1 VPTDFVFAFEI
12 SAMVGTAQM
21 RLCPP
26 YKLLM
31 GPGLRR
37 EDKQFRLIRP
47 DPCTKT
53 MLALHNRGLQRVSIP
68 AQDAYHFSEFSQG
81 VPALPDPSLP
91 VNFPALG
98 QPVDELALTEIK
110 GAVLAK
116 LRLAIGKDAGMATRH
131 DWYKAAALALRDR
144 IVHHWLT
151 AEKQSY
157 DAGRKRVYYLS
168 LEFLI
173 GRLFTDALNNMGLLP
188 VFEAALGDLGVDL
201 SDLRKCEPDA
211 ALGNGGLGRL
221 AACFMES
228 MATLAI
234 PAIGYGIR
242 YDFGLFRQIV
252 AQGWQQEYP
261 DEWLGFGNPWEFQRP
276 EVVYHVHFGGGVE
289 RITDAQGRD
298 RAIWHPAETVQAVA
312 YDTPIVGWRGR
323 HVNALR
329 LWSARSP
336 DPLKLDVFNT
346 GDYLGASAEEARAE
360 SICKFLY
367 PNDESPAGRE
377 LRLRQEYFFVSASL
391 QDLVQRHLASD
402 GQLRSLASKAAVQL
416 NDTHPS
422 LAVTELM
429 RILCDL
435 HNFRWDEAWQITVA
449 TLSYTNHTLL
459 PEALETWPVELFERL
474 LPRHLDIIYRINVAH
489 LALADARCPGD
500 VDFRASVSLI
510 DEKSGRRVRMG
521 QLAFVGSHRI
531 NGVSAM
537 HSDLMKETVFHDL
550 NHLYPARITNKTNG
564 ITFRRWL
571 MLANPKLTDLL
582 REACGEAVLDDPSQL
597 QRLEARAS
605 DHAFQQQFRSV
616 KHRNKIALAR
626 LIGERLNIKVDPG
639 ALFDV
644 QIKRIH
650 EYKRQLLNILE
661 TVALYHAIRD
671 EPQRDWVPRVKIFA
685 GKAAASYRYAK
696 LIIKLINDVAEVVN
710 NDPAIAGR
718 LKVAFL
724 ADYNVSLA
732 EVIIPAADLSEQ
744 ISTAGMEA
752 SGTGNMKLALNGA
765 LTIGTLDGANIE
777 IRDHVGAENIA
788 IFGMEAMD
796 VVLRRKQGLDA
807 TDVIQRS
814 PHLSRAVNAIA
825 SGEFSPDDPGRFES
839 IAHALRHLDHYMVS
853 ADFAAYFDAQ
863 RGIDARWLVVPAWT
877 RASILN
883 VARMPW
889 FSSDRTIR
897 EYAEDIWNVPVRGT
911 SPLASQEPG
920 AQREATR

>member
-1 VPTDFVFAFEI
+1 MLPRGA
-12 SAMVGTAQM
+12 
-21 RLCPP
+21 RH
-26 YKLLM
+26 
-31 GPGLRR
+31 PGLQHLP
-37 EDKQFRLIRP
+37 EPQP
-47 DPCTKT
+47 TKYPP
-53 MLALHNRGLQRVSIP
+53 LH
-68 AQDAYHFSEFSQG
+68 A
-81 VPALPDPSLP
+81 
-91 VNFPALG
+91 
-98 QPVDELALTEIK
+98 PVDELALAEIK
-110 GAVLAK
+110 SAILAK
-116 LRLAIGKDAGMATRH
+116 LTLAIGKDTGTAIRH

-144 IVHHWLT
+144 IVHRWLIS
-151 AEKQSY
+151 EKQSY
-157 DAGRKRVYYLS
+157 DAGSKRVYYLS

-188 VFEAALGDLGVDL
+188 VFDAALGDLGAGL
-201 SDLRKCEPDA
+201 SELRKCEPDA

-221 AACFMES
+221 AACFMDS

-242 YDFGLFRQIV
+242 YDFGLFRQIIS
-252 AQGWQQEYP
+252 QGWQQEYP
-261 DEWLGFGNPWEFQRP
+261 DEWLGFGNPWEFQRA
-276 EVVYHVHFGGGVE
+276 EVVYHVHFGGSVE
-289 RITDAQGRD
+289 HVVDAKRPD
-298 RAIWHPAETVQAVA
+298 RAIWHPAETVQAIA
-312 YDTPIVGWRGR
+312 YDTPIVGWRGA

-329 LWSARSP
+329 LWSARAP
-336 DPLKLDVFNT
+336 DPLKLDVFNS
-346 GDYLGASAEEARAE
+346 GDYLGASAEQARAE

-367 PNDESPAGRE
+367 PNDESAAGRE
-377 LRLRQEYFFVSASL
+377 LRLRQEYFFVAASL
-391 QDLVQRHLASD
+391 QDLVQRHLASE
-402 GQLRSLASKAAVQL
+402 GQLRGLAHRAAVQL

-429 RILCDL
+429 RILIDL
-435 HNFRWDEAWQITVA
+435 HNFRWEDAWQITVA

-459 PEALETWPVELFERL
+459 PEALETWPLELFERM
-474 LPRHLDIIYRINVAH
+474 LPRHLDIIYRINDGH

-550 NHLYPARITNKTNG
+550 NHLYPGRITNKTNG

-571 MLANPKLTDLL
+571 MLANPKLTALM
-582 REACGEAVLDDPSQL
+582 REVCGEAVLDDFSL
-597 QRLEARAS
+597 FERLEARAS
-605 DHAFQQQFRSV
+605 DNAFQQRFREV
-616 KHRNKIALAR
+616 KHHNKLALAR
-626 LIGERLNIKVDPG
+626 LIGERLSIKIDPS
-639 ALFDV
+639 ALFDI

-650 EYKRQLLNILE
+650 EYKRQLLNVVE
-661 TVALYHAIRD
+661 TVALYQAIKY

-710 NDPAIAGR
+710 NDPDVAGR
-718 LKVAFL
+718 LKVVFL

-777 IRDHVGAENIA
+777 IRDQVGAENIA
-788 IFGMEAMD
+788 IFGMEAGD
-796 VVLRRKQGLDA
+796 VVVRRKQGLDA
-807 TDVIQRS
+807 TDVISRS
-814 PHLSRAVNAIA
+814 PRLARAITAIE
-825 SGEFSPDDPGRFES
+825 SGAFSPDDPARFAS
-839 IAHALRHLDHYMVS
+839 IGHSLRYLDHYMVS
-853 ADFAAYFDAQ
+853 ADFDSYYEAQ
-863 RGIDARWLVVPAWT
+863 RGIDARWQVVPAWT

-897 EYAEDIWNVPVRGT
+897 EYAEDIWYVPVRAAAPT
-911 SPLASQEPG
+911 PEAG
-920 AQREATR
+920 AQRGATR

>member
-1 VPTDFVFAFEI
+1 
-12 SAMVGTAQM
+12 M
-21 RLCPP
+21 RRAGARDGFPIETEP
-26 YKLLM
+26 
-31 GPGLRR
+31 
-37 EDKQFRLIRP
+37 
-47 DPCTKT
+47 
-53 MLALHNRGLQRVSIP
+53 
-68 AQDAYHFSEFSQG
+68 AYHFGGDSKYRFDVS
-81 VPALPDPSLP
+81 DPS
-91 VNFPALG
+91 VHFPAPG
-98 QPVDELALTEIK
+98 QPVDELAVAEIK
-110 GAVLAK
+110 SAILAK

-131 DWYKAAALALRDR
+131 DWYKATALALRDR
-144 IVHHWLT
+144 VVHRWLT
-151 AEKQSY
+151 AEKESY

-173 GRLFTDALNNMGLLP
+173 GRLFSDALNNMGLLK
-188 VFEAALGDLGVDL
+188 VFETALEDLGVGIAE
-201 SDLRKCEPDA
+201 LRQCEPDA

-234 PAIGYGIR
+234 PAVGYGIR
-242 YDFGLFRQIV
+242 YDFGLFRQILN
-252 AQGWQQEYP
+252 QGWQQEYP
-261 DEWLGFGNPWEFQRP
+261 DVWLSYGNPWEFQRT
-276 EVVYHVHFGGGVE
+276 EVVYHIHFGGGVE
-289 RITDAQGRD
+289 HVDDKGRD
-298 RAIWHPAETVQAVA
+298 RAIWHPAETVQAMA
-312 YDTPIVGWRGR
+312 YDTPIVGWRGQ

-346 GDYLGASAEEARAE
+346 GDYLGASAEESRAE
-360 SICKFLY
+360 AICKFLY

-391 QDLVQRHLASD
+391 QDLVKRHLSAD
-402 GQLRSLASKAAVQL
+402 GQLRSLAQKAAVQL

-422 LAVTELM
+422 LAVAELM
-429 RILCDL
+429 RILVDL
-435 HNFRWDEAWQITVA
+435 HNFRWDEAWKITVA

-474 LPRHLDIIYRINVAH
+474 LPRHLEIIYRINGAH
-489 LALADARCPGD
+489 LALAEACCPGD
-500 VDFRASVSLI
+500 VDYRASVSLI
-510 DEKSGRRVRMG
+510 DERSGRRVRMG

-550 NHLYPARITNKTNG
+550 NHLYPGRITNKTNG

-582 REACGEAVLDDPSQL
+582 RKACGEAVLDDPTQL
-597 QRLEARAS
+597 ASLESYAS
-605 DHAFQQQFRSV
+605 DSAFQQQFRTV
-616 KHRNKIALAR
+616 KHHNKIALAR
-626 LIGERLNIKVDPG
+626 LIGERLNVMVDPS

-661 TVALYHAIRD
+661 TVALYQAMKD
-671 EPQRDWVPRVKIFA
+671 DPQRDWVPRVKIFA

-696 LIIKLINDVAEVVN
+696 LIIKLISDVADIVN
-710 NDPAIAGR
+710 NDPSIGGR
-718 LKVAFL
+718 LKVVFL

-777 IRDHVGAENIA
+777 IRDHVGPENIA

-796 VVLRRKQGLDA
+796 VMVRRKQGLDA
-807 TDVIQRS
+807 SDVIRRS
-814 PHLSRAVNAIA
+814 PQLGRAINAIG
-825 SGEFSPDDPGRFES
+825 SGEFSPGDASRFES
-839 IAHALRHLDHYMVS
+839 IAHALRYLDHYMVS
-853 ADFAAYFDAQ
+853 ADFDGYYAAQ
-863 RGIDARWLVVPAWT
+863 RGIDARWQVVPAWT

-883 VARMPW
+883 VARMAW

-897 EYAEDIWNVPVRGT
+897 EYAEEIWNVPVNPKPVLHETDKQRG
-911 SPLASQEPG
+911 
-920 AQREATR
+920 ATR

>member
-1 VPTDFVFAFEI
+1 VQDPTFYPQVP
-12 SAMVGTAQM
+12 
-21 RLCPP
+21 
-26 YKLLM
+26 
-31 GPGLRR
+31 
-37 EDKQFRLIRP
+37 
-47 DPCTKT
+47 
-53 MLALHNRGLQRVSIP
+53 
-68 AQDAYHFSEFSQG
+68 
-81 VPALPDPSLP
+81 
-91 VNFPALG
+91 G
-98 QPVDELALTEIK
+98 QPVDELAVAEIK
-110 GAVLAK
+110 SAILTK
-116 LRLAIGKDAGMATRH
+116 LRLAIGKEASMATRY

-144 IVHHWLT
+144 IVHRWLT
-151 AEKQSY
+151 AEKESY

-173 GRLFTDALNNMGLLP
+173 GRLFSDALNNMGLLK
-188 VFEAALGDLGVDL
+188 VFETALGDIGPGL
-201 SDLRKCEPDA
+201 SELRQCEPDA

-242 YDFGLFRQIV
+242 YDFGLFRQIINN
-252 AQGWQQEYP
+252 GWQQEYP
-261 DEWLGFGNPWEFQRP
+261 DVWLSFGNPWEFQRP
-276 EVVYHVHFGGGVE
+276 EVSYHVHFGGSVE
-289 RITDAQGRD
+289 RVERDGRD
-298 RAIWHPAETVQAVA
+298 RAIWKPAETVQAVA
-312 YDTPIVGWRGR
+312 YDTPIVGWRGQ

-346 GDYLGASAEEARAE
+346 GDYVGASAEENRAE
-360 SICKFLY
+360 AICKFLY

-391 QDLVQRHLASD
+391 QDLIKRHLGSD
-402 GQLRSLASKAAVQL
+402 GQLRNLSQKVAVQL

-429 RILCDL
+429 RILVDL
-435 HNFRWDEAWQITVA
+435 HNFRWDEAWKITVE

-474 LPRHLDIIYRINVAH
+474 LPRNLEIIYRINAAH
-489 LALADARCPGD
+489 LALAEHRAPGD
-500 VDFRASVSLI
+500 IDFRASVSLI

-537 HSDLMKETVFHDL
+537 HSDLMRDTVFHDL
-550 NHLYPARITNKTNG
+550 NHLYPGRITNKTNG

-571 MLANPKLTDLL
+571 MLANPKLTGLL
-582 REACGEAVLDDPSQL
+582 REVCGDGVLDDFSL
-597 QRLEARAS
+597 LERLEARAS
-605 DHAFQQQFRSV
+605 DNAFQQEFRKV
-616 KHRNKIALAR
+616 KHHNKIALAR
-626 LIGERLNIKVDPG
+626 LIGERINVKVDAS

-661 TVALYHAIRD
+661 TVALYQAMKD
-671 EPQRDWVPRVKIFA
+671 DPNKEWVPRVKIFA

-710 NDPAIAGR
+710 NDASLGGR
-718 LKVAFL
+718 LKIAFL
-724 ADYNVSLA
+724 PDYNVSLA

-765 LTIGTLDGANIE
+765 VTIGTLDGANIE

-788 IFGMEAMD
+788 IFGMEAGD
-796 VVLRRKQGLDA
+796 VMIRRKQGLDA
-807 TDVIQRS
+807 SDVIRKS
-814 PHLSRAVNAIA
+814 PQLARAIDAIG
-825 SGEFSPDDPGRFES
+825 SGAFSPGEPGRFES
-839 IAHALRHLDHYMVS
+839 IAHALRYLDHYMVS
-853 ADFAAYFDAQ
+853 ADFDSYYDAQ
-863 RGIDARWLVVPAWT
+863 RGIDARWQVMPAWT

-883 VARMPW
+883 VARMAW

-897 EYAEDIWNVPVRGT
+897 EYAEEIWNVPVHPSPVATQGQGVRG
-911 SPLASQEPG
+911 AR
-920 AQREATR
+920 A

>member
-1 VPTDFVFAFEI
+1 V
-12 SAMVGTAQM
+12 
-21 RLCPP
+21 
-26 YKLLM
+26 
-31 GPGLRR
+31 
-37 EDKQFRLIRP
+37 P
-47 DPCTKT
+47 DPFFP
-53 MLALHNRGLQRVSIP
+53 LP
-68 AQDAYHFSEFSQG
+68 A
-81 VPALPDPSLP
+81 P
-91 VNFPALG
+91 G
-98 QPVDELALTEIK
+98 QPVDELAVAEIK
-110 GAVLAK
+110 SAILAK
-116 LRLAIGKDAGMATRH
+116 LTLAIGKDAGMATRH
-131 DWYKAAALALRDR
+131 DWYQATALALRDR
-144 IVHHWLT
+144 IVHRWLT
-151 AEKQSY
+151 ADKESY

-173 GRLFTDALNNMGLLP
+173 GRLFTDALNNMGLVK
-188 VFEAALGDLGVDL
+188 VFETALGDLGVGL
-201 SDLRKCEPDA
+201 WDLRQCEPDA

-242 YDFGLFRQIV
+242 YDFGLFRQIIN
-252 AQGWQQEYP
+252 QGWQQEYP
-261 DEWLGFGNPWEFQRP
+261 DVWLSFGNPWEFQRP
-276 EVVYHVHFGGGVE
+276 EVVHHVHFGGSVE
-289 RITDAQGRD
+289 HVDDKGRD
-298 RAIWHPAETVQAVA
+298 RAIWRPAETVQAVA
-312 YDTPIVGWRGR
+312 YDTPIVGWRGQ

-336 DPLKLDVFNT
+336 DPLKLDVFNS

-360 SICKFLY
+360 AICKFLY
-367 PNDESPAGRE
+367 PNDESLAGRE

-391 QDLVQRHLASD
+391 QDLVNRHLGSD
-402 GQLRSLASKAAVQL
+402 GQLRSLSQKAAVQL

-422 LAVTELM
+422 LAVAELM
-429 RILCDL
+429 RILVDL
-435 HNFRWDEAWQITVA
+435 HNFRWDEAWKITVA

-459 PEALETWPVELFERL
+459 PEALETWPIELFELL
-474 LPRHLDIIYRINVAH
+474 LPRHLEIIYRINSAH
-489 LALADARCPGD
+489 LALAEERCPGD

-510 DEKSGRRVRMG
+510 DERSGRKVRMG
-521 QLAFVGSHRI
+521 QLAFIGSHRI

-550 NHLYPARITNKTNG
+550 NHLYPDRITNKTNG

-571 MLANPKLTDLL
+571 MLANPKLTELL
-582 REACGEAVLDDPSQL
+582 RRSCGEAVLDDPTQL
-597 QRLEARAS
+597 AALESYAS
-605 DHAFQQQFRSV
+605 DGAFQQQFRSV
-616 KHRNKIALAR
+616 KHHNKIALAR
-626 LIGERLNIKVDPG
+626 LVGERMNIVLDPS

-650 EYKRQLLNILE
+650 EYKRQLLNIIE
-661 TVALYHAIRD
+661 AVALYQAIKD
-671 EPQRDWVPRVKIFA
+671 EPQADWVPRVKIFA

-710 NDPAIAGR
+710 NDPAIDGR
-718 LKVAFL
+718 LKVVFL

-777 IRDHVGAENIA
+777 IRDQVGPENIA

-796 VVLRRKQGLDA
+796 VVIRRKQGLDA
-807 TDVIQRS
+807 SDVIRRS
-814 PHLSRAVNAIA
+814 PRLARAINAIA
-825 SGEFSPDDPGRFES
+825 TGAFSPDEPGRFEP
-839 IAHALRHLDHYMVS
+839 IAHALKNLDHYMVS
-853 ADFAAYFDAQ
+853 ADFDSYYDAQ
-863 RGIDARWLVVPAWT
+863 RGIDARWQVVPAWT

-883 VARMPW
+883 VARMAW

-897 EYAEDIWNVPVRGT
+897 EYAQDIWNVPVNPAPVLHEAGKQRGV
-911 SPLASQEPG
+911 
-920 AQREATR
+920 TR